1 MSSAPDF
8 RETVAS
14 LLHERLLDAAAAIT
28 TESGWAAVTMAKIAD
43 VVGVSRQTVYNELGS
58 KPQIAQALVDRELAR
73 FLDIVRERMTAQ
85 TELGPA
91 LQAACQGALETS
103 AANPLVRAIFESAH
117 TGGSDLLPLLT
128 TDSAELIANATAFI
142 GTVIAEQGW
151 AIPVSPERLAVVVE
165 NLVRLT
171 LSHMMQPTG
180 TPERTATDIGWL
192 LAGALGSQCGA
203 G

>member
-1 MSSAPDF
+1 MTASQPDF

-28 TESGWAAVTMAKIAD
+28 TESGWTAVTMAKIAD

-58 KPQIAQALVDRELAR
+58 KPQIAQALVDRELSR
-73 FLDIVRERMTAQ
+73 FLDVVRERMTAQ
-85 TELGPA
+85 SSLGPA
-91 LQAACQGALETS
+91 LEAACLGALQTS

-128 TDSAELIANATAFI
+128 TDSADLIANATGFL

-151 AIPVSPERLAVVVE
+151 PVPVSPARLAALLE
-165 NLVRLT
+165 NLTRLT
-171 LSHMMQPTG
+171 ISHMMQSSG
-180 TPERTATDIGWL
+180 TPEQTAADVGWL
-192 LAGALGSQCGA
+192 ITAALSS
-203 G
+203 

>member
-1 MSSAPDF
+1 MTPATPGF
-8 RETVAS
+8 RETVQT

-28 TESGWAAVTMAKIAD
+28 TESGWTAVTMAKIAE

-85 TELGPA
+85 SDLGAA
-91 LQAACQGALETS
+91 LRAACQGALETS
-103 AANPLVRAIFESAH
+103 AVNPLVRAIFESAH

-128 TDSAELIANATAFI
+128 TDSAELIANATGFI
-142 GTVIAEQGW
+142 GTVIAEQGYR
-151 AIPVSPERLAVVVE
+151 IPVPADRLSIIIE

-171 LSHMMQPTG
+171 LSHLMQPTG
-180 TPERTATDIGWL
+180 TPEQTAADVGWL
-192 LAGALGSQCGA
+192 IGAVLAR
-203 G
+203 

>member
-1 MSSAPDF
+1 MTSTSADF
-8 RETVAS
+8 RETVQS

-28 TESGWAAVTMAKIAD
+28 TESGWAAVTMAKIAE

-73 FLDIVRERMTAQ
+73 FLEIVRERMIAQ
-85 TELGPA
+85 SELGPA
-91 LQAACQGALETS
+91 LQAACRGALETS

-128 TDSAELIANATAFI
+128 TDSAELIDNACGFI
-142 GTVIAEQGW
+142 ATVIAEQGYD
-151 AIPVSPERLAVVVE
+151 IPLADDRLSVLVE

-171 LSHMMQPTG
+171 LSHMMQPSD
-180 TPERTATDIGWL
+180 TPEQSAADVGWL
-192 LAGALGSQCGA
+192 IEAALARRASR
-203 G
+203 

>member
-1 MSSAPDF
+1 MSAPQPGF
-8 RETVAS
+8 RASVAD
-14 LLHERLLDAAAAIT
+14 LLHERLLDAAATIT
-28 TESGWAAVTMAKIAD
+28 TEAGWSALTMAKIAD

-73 FLDIVRERMTAQ
+73 FLQIVRDRMTAQ
-85 TELGPA
+85 PDLGPA

-128 TDSAELIANATAFI
+128 TDSADLLANATGFL
-142 GTVIAEQGW
+142 GMVVAEQGW
-151 AIPVSPERLAVVVE
+151 AVPVPPERLAVLLE

-171 LSHMMQPTG
+171 LSHMMQPSG
-180 TPERTATDIGWL
+180 SPEQTAADVGWL
-192 LAGALGSQCGA
+192 ITAALRA
-203 G
+203 